1 MSPYLPKAYIA
12 IEDERFYQHH
22 GVDLKRTTAAILS
35 FVTHFGKSTTGGG
48 STITQQLVKNITQDK
63 ESSGING
70 ILRKVKEWAKA
81 YQVENELSKNQILE
95 LYLNLILV
103 GGRNYG
109 VQTGAEYYFNTD
121 ASNLSIAQCAFL
133 AGINNSPNAYNPYSG
148 KDNTEKIKK
157 RTKTV
162 LGQMKKCGSINQEE
176 YDSAVAEV
184 EAGFNFENGVKGN
197 VYSSHTD
204 ALISQL
210 IEQIAQE
217 KNISKT
223 AAETYLNTSGLKIY
237 STQDVDIQK
246 IMEDEMAEDKYTLY
260 AKDAKGNI
268 ITDSNGNEIVAEA
281 AAVIIEPS
289 TGYVVGAVG
298 QLGEKTTARG
308 LNRINSPRQTGSSIK
323 PLSDVLPGIEEGII
337 TPATIYLDT
346 RTTFGGT
353 WTPKNYNRYTGKR
366 TVRSALTTSQ
376 NIPFI
381 KIQAEL
387 TPQKGIE
394 YLKKMGVSTLDDEK
408 DNNLA
413 SVAIGGF
420 TYGISPLEMAAAYAM
435 ISNDG
440 VYIKPTFYT
449 KAVDSN
455 GNIVLEPNQ
464 PTERVC
470 SVQTAYI
477 VKDLMKSVVNDSA
490 GTATYTRISGMDLAA
505 KTGTTNEDK
514 ERWMCGFTNYYSC
527 AVLYA
532 FDEPRTITKSS
543 KQSSGLIFANIMKE
557 IHSGLEK
564 STFKQPDGIVSA
576 RVCRTSGMLASDKC
590 TDTYTEYFVKGTIPE
605 YCEGHEK
612 LTICKET
619 GKIATEF
626 CPETE
631 EKTYAKKPEKEDTNL
646 WKTSDNG
653 QYDIPTETC
662 DVHTKKQIKIPSVV
676 GKTKEKALKTLKDLG
691 LTVTVETKESE
702 KPDGTVLAQ
711 SKAEGTTATAGDSIT
726 ITVSKK
732 KKDDTQ
738 TPTPPKGNSEAV
750 NDVVVDPET
759 PAANNEVKE

>member
-1 MSPYLPKAYIA
+1 M
-12 IEDERFYQHH
+12 
-22 GVDLKRTTAAILS
+22 
-35 FVTHFGKSTTGGG
+35 
-48 STITQQLVKNITQDK
+48 VKNITQDK

-162 LGQMKKCGSINQEE
+162 LGQMKKCGDINQEE

-210 IEQIAQE
+210 IDQIAAE

-246 IMEDEMAEDKYTLY
+246 IMEDEMSESRYILSG
-260 AKDAKGNI
+260 KDTSGNDV
-268 ITDSNGNEIVAEA
+268 TAEA
-281 AAVIIEPS
+281 AAVVIDPE

-387 TPQKGIE
+387 TPAKGIE
-394 YLKKMGVSTLDDEK
+394 YLKKMGVSTLDDQK

-455 GNIVLEPNQ
+455 GNTVLEPSQ
-464 PTERVC
+464 TTERVC

-505 KTGTTNEDK
+505 KTGTTNGDK

-527 AVLYA
+527 AVIYA
-532 FDEPRTITKSS
+532 FDEPQTVKKSS

-557 IHSGLEK
+557 IHNGLEK

-590 TDTYTEYFVKGTIPE
+590 TDTYSEIFV
-605 YCEGHEK
+605 EGK
-612 LTICKET
+612 L
-619 GKIATEF
+619 
-626 CPETE
+626 P
-631 EKTYAKKPEKEDTNL
+631 
-646 WKTSDNG
+646 
-653 QYDIPTETC
+653 ETC
-662 DVHTKKQIKIPSVV
+662 DAHQGTYTICTESGLLANQYCPEYSRKVRETGYVIE
-676 GKTKEKALKTLKDLG
+676 KERLDLWNTL
-691 LTVTVETKESE
+691 
-702 KPDGTVLAQ
+702 
-711 SKAEGTTATAGDSIT
+711 
-726 ITVSKK
+726 
-732 KKDDTQ
+732 
-738 TPTPPKGNSEAV
+738 
-750 NDVVVDPET
+750 
-759 PAANNEVKE
+759 